1 MTEKSGNFAKS
12 QGNLEFW
19 KKSGKFTIGQGIF
32 NIPDENFIREYGAK
46 LFDCHRI

>member
-1 MTEKSGNFAKS
+1 MSGNFEKS

-19 KKSGKFTIGQGIF
+19 EKSGKFTIGQGIF
-32 NIPDENFIREYGAK
+32 IIWDENFIRKYGTK